1 MRDDA
6 VINPRSTKAWKA
18 LEKDAKRMKATTI
31 QELFAADPARA
42 ERMTFEGAGISMDL
56 SKNLIDDE
64 VITHLLEL
72 AEQTKVLDRRDA
84 MFRGDKINNSEE
96 RRVLHVALRMP
107 RSTPLVLDGHDVVAD
122 VHDVLDHMGSF
133 CEDVREGRWCG
144 ATGKRITDV
153 VNVGIGGSYL
163 GPEMAAL
170 ALRRAV
176 SAPINAHFVANVDAA
191 DLEAVVSKL
200 DPETTVVIVASKTF
214 TTLETMTNAGL
225 ARDWI
230 AGALGE
236 AAVANHFVAVSTN
249 HEAVKEFGISENAMF
264 GFWDWVGGRYSMDS
278 AIGLSTMMLIGK
290 DGFAEMLAGFHDV
303 DQHFCDTDP
312 KQNLPLLLGL
322 MRVWYGNFLG
332 AETVGVMPYSNDL
345 KRLPA
350 YLQQLQME
358 SNGKRVSRDGV
369 AVEYST
375 GPIVW
380 GEPGTDGQ
388 HSFYQL
394 LHQGTKLIPLDLIG
408 FLTPLSGYRES
419 HDLLIANLLAQ
430 SQALAFGRLADE
442 VAASGVE
449 EWQVPFRTFPGNRP
463 STLFFLDEL
472 TPRSLGSLIALYE
485 HDVFTQG
492 AVWGIDSFDQWGVEL
507 GKAMATSIAGTLTDE
522 TVALTYDS
530 STNSAIE
537 RYRNSRRRWA

>member
-1 MRDDA
+1 
-6 VINPRSTKAWKA
+6 
-18 LEKDAKRMKATTI
+18 
-31 QELFAADPARA
+31 
-42 ERMTFEGAGISMDL
+42 
-56 SKNLIDDE
+56 
-64 VITHLLEL
+64 
-72 AEQTKVLDRRDA
+72 
-84 MFRGDKINNSEE
+84 
-96 RRVLHVALRMP
+96 
-107 RSTPLVLDGHDVVAD
+107 
-122 VHDVLDHMGSF
+122 
-133 CEDVREGRWCG
+133 
-144 ATGKRITDV
+144 
-153 VNVGIGGSYL
+153 
-163 GPEMAAL
+163 
-170 ALRRAV
+170 
-176 SAPINAHFVANVDAA
+176 
-191 DLEAVVSKL
+191 
-200 DPETTVVIVASKTF
+200 
-214 TTLETMTNAGL
+214 
-225 ARDWI
+225 
-230 AGALGE
+230 
-236 AAVANHFVAVSTN
+236 
-249 HEAVKEFGISENAMF
+249 
-264 GFWDWVGGRYSMDS
+264 
-278 AIGLSTMMLIGK
+278 
-290 DGFAEMLAGFHDV
+290 
-303 DQHFCDTDP
+303 
-312 KQNLPLLLGL
+312 

-369 AVEYST
+369 SVEYST

-408 FLTPLSGYRES
+408 FLKPLSGYRES